1 MTDEGGWYL
10 MQSGDAGN
18 KSHSDGW
25 IRANQ
30 GVERGLE
37 AGFSI
42 PLQSMRVYET
52 AREWNVCY
60 AV

>member
-1 MTDEGGWYL
+1 MRGWYL

-25 IRANQ
+25 IRANK

-52 AREWNVCY
+52 ARE
-60 AV
+60 